1 MFGEELNWLNGKE
14 QNNREERRALMAAE
28 KMDEYWNCIKQ

>member
-14 QNNREERRALMAAE
+14 QKNREVRKLRWKHLESF
-28 KMDEYWNCIKQ
+28 EYWMMKD